1 MIRFQIVEREGVD
14 LYRTLLQAM
23 REGELRTLHA
33 KNRGQK
39 VVHARYPG
47 WIRWSHARGVITCK
61 VISPNKPGSEW
72 QLFSAVLGRLAH
84 RYSDSIAGIQVQF
97 PATSSTWKRKRRRRR
112 Q

>member
-1 MIRFQIVEREGVD
+1 MIRFQIVERGGAD
-14 LYRTLLQAM
+14 LYRTLLRAM
-23 REGELRTLHA
+23 REGQLRTLQA
-33 KNRGQK
+33 KDRGRK

-84 RYSDSIAGIQVQF
+84 KYADSVAGIHVQF
-97 PATSSTWKRKRRRRR
+97 PNVANSRKRKRRRRR
-112 Q
+112 